1 MSFCQLP
8 PSVCRPA
15 VRRGPG
21 SIRAWALVLMLA
33 LFVLAGCAVP
43 PPAPPAPAATPLQQ
57 SVDRLTDVV
66 LGQLGRLRPSAPGTA
81 ALPVAVGPTV
91 FVDSGPDR
99 RALPVPAPVSRWVS
113 ERVAGQHREHPLVA
127 ETDATARLRLRAR
140 IEAVDEPHAAAGPA
154 PFMLTLEALDAVEGA
169 VLVAASERVIDPV
182 LQSLVPPRQAERPA
196 PPPPPLPENLQ
207 ALNAEYV
214 SLLKAGK
221 ETEAQAVFKRI
232 VTEGLATRNL
242 SVRLLFAPASSEF
255 YPDPVLVRRYG
266 SWLSEVADQL
276 QRSTHC
282 LEIVGHA
289 SRTGSDAANRR
300 LSQQRAVAV
309 RQILV
314 KQAPSLAPRLS
325 TSALGRAQTLVG
337 SGTDDL
343 RDAVDRRVELRVV
356 DCP

>member
-1 MSFCQLP
+1 MSFCEQPL
-8 PSVCRPA
+8 SVCRRA
-15 VRRGPG
+15 VWRWPD
-21 SIRAWALVLMLA
+21 SIRAWALVLA
-33 LFVLAGCAVP
+33 LSALAGCAVP
-43 PPAPPAPAATPLQQ
+43 PPAPPPPAATPLQQ

-66 LGQLGRLRPSAPGTA
+66 LGQLGRLRPSAPGAA

-91 FVDSGPDR
+91 FIDTGPDR
-99 RALPVPAPVSRWVS
+99 RVLPVPAPVSRWVS
-113 ERVAGQHREHPLVA
+113 ERVAGQHRAHPLVA

-140 IEAVDEPHAAAGPA
+140 LEAVDEPHIAAGPA

-196 PPPPPLPENLQ
+196 PPPPLPENLQ
-207 ALNAEYV
+207 ALNVEYV

-300 LSQQRAVAV
+300 LSQQRASAV
-309 RQILV
+309 RQILL
-314 KQAPSLAPRLS
+314 KQAPGLAPRLS
-325 TSALGRAQTLVG
+325 TAALGRAQTLVG